1 MLILEQAKG
10 GSIMTQMNSE
20 SNMTPGSIE
29 DLKAFV
35 TQFEFILPEEKRQ
48 IIRDII
54 EQIEVSGGI
63 QDETQGQAIL
73 NNLIKGLGL

>member
-1 MLILEQAKG
+1 MYFLTIVQISWIQHH
-10 GSIMTQMNSE
+10 GS
-20 SNMTPGSIE
+20 E

-48 IIRDII
+48 IIRDVI

-63 QDETQGQAIL
+63 EDETQGQAIL

>member
-20 SNMTPGSIE
+20 ANMTPGSIE

-48 IIRDII
+48 IIRDVI